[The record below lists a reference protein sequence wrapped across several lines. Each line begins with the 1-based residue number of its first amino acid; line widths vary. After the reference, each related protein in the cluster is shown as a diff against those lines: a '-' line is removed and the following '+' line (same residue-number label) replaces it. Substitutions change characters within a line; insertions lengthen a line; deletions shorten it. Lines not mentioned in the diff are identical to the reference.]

1 MIPRPRVLSW
11 ECMSTTSYLPLLVL
25 PSDGEVTVVTA
36 GVGDGATMVTVD
48 GATLVPVEPQ
58 TSYE

>member
-1 MIPRPRVLSW
+1 
-11 ECMSTTSYLPLLVL
+11 MSTTSYLPLLVL
-25 PSDGEVTVVTA
+25 PSDGEVTAVTV
-36 GVGDGATMVTVD
+36 GVGDGAALVTVD